1 MSDKKAILCNLQPV
15 GNRENAQCDLIFP
28 LSSAQRGMWF
38 AQHLNHSAKPQVFK
52 AAEYL
57 EILSPLD
64 TAIFEKAARIVVEEA
79 PSLRMTLHNTPEGP
93 CQRLDLPSDWTF
105 PLLDFSQESDSTA
118 AAERWMRNDQNT
130 PFNLSRGP
138 LFSFALLQLAP
149 ERFFFYHSY
158 HHAILDG
165 YGAAL
170 LVRRMAE
177 VYSDLLAGNHPRGDS
192 FASLT
197 DVLDAN
203 NAYEASTR
211 YEQDRQYWM
220 KQLIDQPAPVSL
232 AQRQATCSDIVR
244 RQQYL
249 PQHSHLQLRDIA
261 SRHGVALPQLLI
273 SLIAIY
279 LKRITSQDDLL
290 LGLPMTA
297 RSGSNFRRFPGMVS
311 NVLPLRLRLSDDDG
325 IAECL
330 SQTKSVLYG
339 AGRHQR
345 YRGESIS
352 ADLGL
357 IAQGSPLYST
367 SINIIPFQYDDI
379 RFGDAGVAVH
389 NLALGPSDDL
399 MITVLDRG
407 TTHGLE
413 LCLTGNASLYDE
425 DDLACHLRRLMYFF
439 AIAEDNLPKKVGD
452 YELLSPQERDTLMQ
466 WGAAQSTYPST
477 HCIHEQFE
485 AQAQARPDATAV
497 VCQAQSLRYGELNAR
512 ANQLAHWLIELG
524 IRPDSRVAIALERSC
539 ELPVAILATLKAGGG
554 YVPLDPSYPQERLQ
568 YMLEDSEPAVLITTR
583 ALLPQL
589 GELPQGLGLIVL
601 DAESR
606 PWEQCPS
613 ANISPARLGLTANH
627 LAYIIYTSGS
637 TGRPKGV

>member
-1 MSDKKAILCNLQPV
+1 MSDKKVFLCNLQPV

-38 AQHLNHSAKPQVFK
+38 AQHLNHSAKAQVFK

-64 TAIFEKAARIVVEEA
+64 TEIFEKAARIVVEEA

-93 CQRLDLPSDWTF
+93 CQRLDLPPDWNF
-105 PLLDFSQESDSTA
+105 PQLDFSQESDPTA
-118 AAERWMRNDQNT
+118 SAERWMRNDQNT

-138 LFSFALLQLAP
+138 LFSLALLQLAP

-158 HHAILDG
+158 HHTILDG

-170 LVRRMAE
+170 LARRMAE
-177 VYSDLLAGNHPRGDS
+177 VYSDLLVGNHPHGDS

-220 KQLIDQPAPVSL
+220 KQLTDQPAPVSL

-249 PQHSHLQLRDIA
+249 PQHTHLQLRDIA

-279 LKRITSQDDLL
+279 LQRITRQDDLL

-367 SINIIPFQYDDI
+367 LINIIPFQYDDI
-379 RFGDAGVAVH
+379 RFGDAGVTVH

-452 YELLSPQERDTLMQ
+452 YELLSPQEHDTLMQ

-485 AQAQARPDATAV
+485 AQAQAWPDATAV

-539 ELPVAILATLKAGGG
+539 ELPVAILAALK
-554 YVPLDPSYPQERLQ
+554 
-568 YMLEDSEPAVLITTR
+568 
-583 ALLPQL
+583 
-589 GELPQGLGLIVL
+589 
-601 DAESR
+601 
-606 PWEQCPS
+606 
-613 ANISPARLGLTANH
+613 
-627 LAYIIYTSGS
+627 
-637 TGRPKGV
+637 